1 MKALSLDMP
10 VQVIFVSASGFSF
23 IFTAVISPLVKDNSF
38 RFDAGGVRWPSHP
51 FESKEHKDR

>member
-1 MKALSLDMP
+1 VKALSLDMP

-38 RFDAGGVRWPSHP
+38 RFDAGGVR
-51 FESKEHKDR
+51 